1 MQTIWTILEEAG
13 VLNSVGTSV
22 RVENPPFQRL
32 LIENLAESGPDGHR
46 AISIAHYGESN
57 GDLMRDPEV
66 CAEIVVDQDAPALW
80 PYSFRTDFAGFAQV
94 SRWRDTEGIL
104 HCLPRETR
112 AMEEFLVMWDRN
124 LRDQGYLE
132 AFRRSRPAG
141 GGGQ

>member
-80 PYSFRTDFAGFAQV
+80 PYSFRNDFAGLAQV

-112 AMEEFLVMWDRN
+112 AMEEFLTMWDRN
-124 LRDQGYLE
+124 LQQQGYLE
-132 AFRRSRPAG
+132 ALRRSRAAARG
-141 GGGQ
+141 GP